1 MRWLREE
8 SSRGWGWMMG
18 IFLSLS
24 VLAAE
29 GPDQVAFN
37 AALRSFSIG
46 AYARAAEE
54 FTAFSSQFPD
64 SALRPEALSRAL
76 YAQGE
81 AEAGRGDHAAAQK
94 TFGLYLARFSGS
106 ELALHAAVRQAEAL
120 FRSAQP
126 QEAAALLDQPEGPFR
141 RAMSQGKPAD
151 LLWKGLMLAAE
162 AHLSAG
168 HWTRAREAVVAATPL
183 AQTPTT
189 QWDRLRLEIRIL
201 EAGRQV
207 EPAIAA
213 AEQLRRIAGAEGL
226 ATRRPE
232 SSALLGRLLL
242 AAGQGA
248 RAVVPLEENLAPA
261 VPAAFRSDALGNLS
275 DWWVSQGLLS
285 LARERLEAGIT
296 GLGDD
301 ASVAAL
307 RLRLGQIH
315 LREHLARRGADR
327 VGSATAESNVSLTR
341 AVAELERA
349 ASLNPPPEVRA
360 PLTLTLAWCRWEEAL
375 SGNSKAVMAQA
386 LSGFQAALSQLPAGS
401 PDRLVARF
409 KAADAAAWLGDAPL
423 ALTGYLEV
431 AAAVAERPVEREI
444 WMPAALEQAVIAA
457 IASTNAPAGESALRR
472 LLELP
477 QAAVR
482 AGQSVLWLGSSLA
495 RQGAGELGRGLLLDY
510 LRRFPESTVRPEV
523 ELELAMLGLHDE
535 RWADS
540 VAELRRWLV
549 AHPQHP
555 GAVRAGF
562 HLAYALSRSGDP
574 AAAMSQFSELAAKNP
589 ADPGT
594 LSAQLWLAGRFF
606 EQQDY
611 LQAGQASA
619 AILTN
624 ATVRAARGD
633 TWYRA
638 RLWAAEA
645 GRKLQNFES
654 SAEHFRELINDK
666 AAPTEIQSAAL
677 FHYGE
682 LLQAKPVD
690 PGSDPLSRYRLA
702 LEAFTRVLEFTNSPY
717 VAPALGMMGNCHF
730 QLSTLNPADY
740 TRAAELYLRAAKLPG
755 AGIETRCRAWLGYA
769 AVNRKVSEL
778 RSGTE
783 SGEFLERAIQAGLDV
798 ALGKVLLPGEKLSA
812 DILTEAARG
821 TGEILERLGRT
832 GEAAGLYEHVAR
844 ELPAVA
850 ATWGQ
855 RARRIRESQLEK
867 PL

>member
-1 MRWLREE
+1 MV
-8 SSRGWGWMMG
+8 GTV
-18 IFLSLS
+18 LSLS
-24 VLAAE
+24 VLAAD

-46 AYARAAEE
+46 AYPRAAEE

-64 SALRPEALSRAL
+64 SALRPEALRRAL

-106 ELALHAAVRQAEAL
+106 ELTLHAWVRRAEAL
-120 FRSAQP
+120 FRSSQP
-126 QEAAALLDQPEGPFR
+126 QEAAALLDQPDGPFR
-141 RAMSQGKPAD
+141 QALGQGKPAE
-151 LLWKGLMLAAE
+151 LLFTGLMLAAE

-168 HWTRAREAVVAATPL
+168 NWTRAREAVIAATPL
-183 AQTPTT
+183 AQKPEA
-189 QWDRLRLEIRIL
+189 QWDRLRLEVRIL

-213 AEQLRRIAGAEGL
+213 AEQLRRISGDEGL

-242 AAGQGA
+242 AAGQGV
-248 RAVVPLEENLAPA
+248 RAVAPLEENLAPA
-261 VPAAFRSDALGNLS
+261 VPAVFRSDAIRNLS
-275 DWWVSQGLLS
+275 DWWVSQGQLS
-285 LARERLEAGIT
+285 LARERLEGVIT
-296 GLGDD
+296 GLADD

-341 AVAELERA
+341 AVTELERA
-349 ASLNPPPEVRA
+349 ALLNPPPEVRG

-375 SGNSKAVMAQA
+375 AGNSKAAMAQA
-386 LSGFQAALSQLPAGS
+386 LIGFQTALSLLPDGS

-409 KAADAAAWLGDAPL
+409 KAADAAAWLGDAPS

-431 AAAVAERPVEREI
+431 AEAVAQRPVEREA
-444 WMPAALEQAVIAA
+444 WMPAALEQAVISA

-495 RQGAGELGRGLLLDY
+495 RQGAGELGRGLLQDY
-510 LRRFPESTVRPEV
+510 LLRFPESAVRPEV

-540 VAELRRWLV
+540 VAELRRWLM

-645 GRKLQNFES
+645 GRKLQNFDS

-666 AAPTEIQSAAL
+666 AAPPEIQSAAL

-682 LLQAKPVD
+682 LLQSKPVE
-690 PGSDPLSRYRLA
+690 PGGDPLSRYRLA

-717 VAPALGMMGNCHF
+717 LAPALGMMGNCHF

-740 TRAAELYLRAAKLPG
+740 TRAADLYLRAAKLPG

-769 AVNRKVSEL
+769 AVNRKMSEL
-778 RSGTE
+778 RSGAE
-783 SGEFLERAIQAGLDV
+783 SAAFLERAIQAGLDV

-812 DILTEAARG
+812 DILTEAARA

-844 ELPAVA
+844 ELPTVAV
-850 ATWGQ
+850 TWGQ

-867 PL
+867 PR

>member
-8 SSRGWGWMMG
+8 SSRGWGWMVG
-18 IFLSLS
+18 TVLSLS
-24 VLAAE
+24 VLAAD

-46 AYARAAEE
+46 AYPRAAEE

-64 SALRPEALSRAL
+64 SALRPEALRRAL

-106 ELALHAAVRQAEAL
+106 ELTLHAWVRRAEAL
-120 FRSAQP
+120 FRSSQP

-141 RAMSQGKPAD
+141 QALGQGKPAE
-151 LLWKGLMLAAE
+151 LLFTGLMLAAE
-162 AHLSAG
+162 AHLGAG
-168 HWTRAREAVVAATPL
+168 NWTRAREAVIAATPL
-183 AQTPTT
+183 AQKPEA
-189 QWDRLRLEIRIL
+189 QWDRLRLEVRIL

-213 AEQLRRIAGAEGL
+213 AEQLRRISGDEGL

-242 AAGQGA
+242 AAGQGV
-248 RAVVPLEENLAPA
+248 RAVAPLEENLAPA
-261 VPAAFRSDALGNLS
+261 VPAVFRSDAIRNLS
-275 DWWVSQGLLS
+275 DWWVSQGQLS
-285 LARERLEAGIT
+285 LARERLEGVIT
-296 GLGDD
+296 GLADD

-349 ASLNPPPEVRA
+349 ALLNPPPEVRG

-375 SGNSKAVMAQA
+375 AGNSKAAMAQA
-386 LSGFQAALSQLPAGS
+386 LSGFQTALSLLPDGS

-409 KAADAAAWLGDAPL
+409 KAADAAAWLGDAAS

-431 AAAVAERPVEREI
+431 ADAVAQRPVEREA
-444 WMPAALEQAVIAA
+444 WMPAALEQAVISA

-495 RQGAGELGRGLLLDY
+495 RQGAGELGRGLLQDY
-510 LRRFPESTVRPEV
+510 LLRFPESAVRPEV

-540 VAELRRWLV
+540 VAELRRWLM

-645 GRKLQNFES
+645 GRKLQNFDS

-666 AAPTEIQSAAL
+666 AAPPEIQSAAL

-682 LLQAKPVD
+682 LLQSKPVE
-690 PGSDPLSRYRLA
+690 PGGDPLSRYRLA

-717 VAPALGMMGNCHF
+717 LAPALGMMGNCHF

-740 TRAAELYLRAAKLPG
+740 TRAADLYLRAAKLPG

-769 AVNRKVSEL
+769 AVNRKMSEL
-778 RSGTE
+778 RSGAE
-783 SGEFLERAIQAGLDV
+783 SAAFLERAIQAGLDV

-812 DILTEAARG
+812 DILTEAARA

-844 ELPAVA
+844 ELPTVAV
-850 ATWGQ
+850 TWGQ

-867 PL
+867 PR

>member
-1 MRWLREE
+1 MT
-8 SSRGWGWMMG
+8 G
-18 IFLSLS
+18 IVLSLS
-24 VLAAE
+24 VLAAD

-46 AYARAAEE
+46 AYARAADE

-106 ELALHAAVRQAEAL
+106 ELALPASVRQAEAL

-168 HWTRAREAVVAATPL
+168 NWTRAREAVVAATPL
-183 AQTPTT
+183 ALTPAT
-189 QWDRLRLEIRIL
+189 QWDRLRLEVRIL
-201 EAGRQV
+201 EAGRQA
-207 EPAIAA
+207 EQAIAA
-213 AEQLRRIAGAEGL
+213 AEQLRRIADADGL
-226 ATRRPE
+226 VARRPE

-248 RAVVPLEENLAPA
+248 RAVAPLEENLGPA
-261 VPAAFRSDALGNLS
+261 VPAAFRSDAIGNLS
-275 DWWVSQGLLS
+275 DWWVSQGQLS
-285 LARERLEAGIT
+285 MARERLEAGIT

-315 LREHLARRGADR
+315 LREHLTRRGADR
-327 VGSATAESNVSLTR
+327 VGSATAESHVSLTR

-349 ASLNPPPEVRA
+349 ASLNPPPEVRG

-401 PDRLVARF
+401 PDRQVARF

-431 AAAVAERPVEREI
+431 ADAVVERPAEREI

-477 QAAVR
+477 QAVVR

-495 RQGAGELGRGLLLDY
+495 RQGAGELGRGLLQDY
-510 LRRFPESTVRPEV
+510 LLRFPDSTVRPEV

-540 VAELRRWLV
+540 VAELRRWLM

-574 AAAMSQFSELAAKNP
+574 AAAMSQFSQLAAKNP

-611 LQAGQASA
+611 LQAG
-619 AILTN
+619 
-624 ATVRAARGD
+624 
-633 TWYRA
+633 
-638 RLWAAEA
+638 
-645 GRKLQNFES
+645 
-654 SAEHFRELINDK
+654 
-666 AAPTEIQSAAL
+666 
-677 FHYGE
+677 
-682 LLQAKPVD
+682 
-690 PGSDPLSRYRLA
+690 
-702 LEAFTRVLEFTNSPY
+702 
-717 VAPALGMMGNCHF
+717 
-730 QLSTLNPADY
+730 
-740 TRAAELYLRAAKLPG
+740 
-755 AGIETRCRAWLGYA
+755 
-769 AVNRKVSEL
+769 
-778 RSGTE
+778 
-783 SGEFLERAIQAGLDV
+783 
-798 ALGKVLLPGEKLSA
+798 
-812 DILTEAARG
+812 
-821 TGEILERLGRT
+821 
-832 GEAAGLYEHVAR
+832 
-844 ELPAVA
+844 
-850 ATWGQ
+850 
-855 RARRIRESQLEK
+855 
-867 PL
+867 

>member
-1 MRWLREE
+1 MV
-8 SSRGWGWMMG
+8 GTV
-18 IFLSLS
+18 LSLS
-24 VLAAE
+24 VLAAD

-46 AYARAAEE
+46 AYPRAAEE

-64 SALRPEALSRAL
+64 SALRPEALRRAL

-106 ELALHAAVRQAEAL
+106 ELTLHAWVRRAEAL
-120 FRSAQP
+120 FRSSQP
-126 QEAAALLDQPEGPFR
+126 QEAAALLDQPDGPFR
-141 RAMSQGKPAD
+141 QALGQGKPAE
-151 LLWKGLMLAAE
+151 LLFTGLMLAAE

-168 HWTRAREAVVAATPL
+168 NWTRAREAVIAATPL
-183 AQTPTT
+183 AQKPEA
-189 QWDRLRLEIRIL
+189 QWDRLRLEVRIL

-213 AEQLRRIAGAEGL
+213 AEQLRRISGDEGL

-242 AAGQGA
+242 AAGQGV
-248 RAVVPLEENLAPA
+248 RAVAPLEENLAPA
-261 VPAAFRSDALGNLS
+261 VPAVFRSDAIRNLS
-275 DWWVSQGLLS
+275 DWWVSQGQLS
-285 LARERLEAGIT
+285 LARERLEGVIT
-296 GLGDD
+296 GLADD

-341 AVAELERA
+341 AVTELERA
-349 ASLNPPPEVRA
+349 ALLNPPPEVRG

-375 SGNSKAVMAQA
+375 AGNSKAAMAQA
-386 LSGFQAALSQLPAGS
+386 LIGFQTALSLLPDGS

-409 KAADAAAWLGDAPL
+409 KAADAAAWLGDAAS

-431 AAAVAERPVEREI
+431 ADAVAQRPVEREA
-444 WMPAALEQAVIAA
+444 WMPAALEQAVISA

-495 RQGAGELGRGLLLDY
+495 RQGAGELGRGLLQDY
-510 LRRFPESTVRPEV
+510 LLRFPESAVRPEV

-540 VAELRRWLV
+540 VAELRRWLM

-645 GRKLQNFES
+645 GRKLQNFDS

-666 AAPTEIQSAAL
+666 AAPPEIQSAAL

-682 LLQAKPVD
+682 LLQSKPVE
-690 PGSDPLSRYRLA
+690 PGGDPLSRYRLA

-717 VAPALGMMGNCHF
+717 LAPALGMMGNCHF

-740 TRAAELYLRAAKLPG
+740 TRAADLYLRAAKLPG

-769 AVNRKVSEL
+769 AVNRKMSEL
-778 RSGTE
+778 RSGAE
-783 SGEFLERAIQAGLDV
+783 SAAFLERAIQAGLDV

-812 DILTEAARG
+812 DILTEAARA

-844 ELPAVA
+844 ELPTVAV
-850 ATWGQ
+850 TWGQ

-867 PL
+867 PR

>member
-54 FTAFSSQFPD
+54 FTTFSSQFPD

-168 HWTRAREAVVAATPL
+168 QWTRAREAVVAATPL

-248 RAVVPLEENLAPA
+248 RAVAPLEENLAPA
-261 VPAAFRSDALGNLS
+261 VPAAFRSDALVNLS

-285 LARERLEAGIT
+285 VARERLEAGIT

-315 LREHLARRGADR
+315 LREHLTRRGADR
-327 VGSATAESNVSLTR
+327 VGSGTAESNVSLTR

-349 ASLNPPPEVRA
+349 ASLNPPPEIRG

-431 AAAVAERPVEREI
+431 AAAVGERPVEREAL
-444 WMPAALEQAVIAA
+444 MPAALEQAVIAA

-495 RQGAGELGRGLLLDY
+495 RQGAGELGRGLLQDY

-589 ADPGT
+589 TDPGT

-666 AAPTEIQSAAL
+666 AAPAEIQSAAL

-778 RSGTE
+778 RSGNE

>member
-8 SSRGWGWMMG
+8 SSRGWGWMVG
-18 IFLSLS
+18 TVLSLS
-24 VLAAE
+24 VLAAD

-46 AYARAAEE
+46 AYPRAAEE

-64 SALRPEALSRAL
+64 SALRPEALRRAL

-106 ELALHAAVRQAEAL
+106 ELTLHAWVRRAEAL
-120 FRSAQP
+120 FRSSQP
-126 QEAAALLDQPEGPFR
+126 QEAAALLDQPDGPFR
-141 RAMSQGKPAD
+141 QALGQGKPAE
-151 LLWKGLMLAAE
+151 LLFTGLMLAAE
-162 AHLSAG
+162 AHLGAG
-168 HWTRAREAVVAATPL
+168 NWTRAREAVIAATPL
-183 AQTPTT
+183 AQKPEA
-189 QWDRLRLEIRIL
+189 QWDRLRLEVRIL

-213 AEQLRRIAGAEGL
+213 AEQLRRIADADGL
-226 ATRRPE
+226 VARRPE

-242 AAGQGA
+242 AAGQGV
-248 RAVVPLEENLAPA
+248 RAVAPLEENLAPA
-261 VPAAFRSDALGNLS
+261 VPAVFRSDAIRNLS
-275 DWWVSQGLLS
+275 DWWVSQGQLS
-285 LARERLEAGIT
+285 LARERLEGVIT
-296 GLGDD
+296 GLADD

-341 AVAELERA
+341 AVTELERA
-349 ASLNPPPEVRA
+349 ALLNPPPEVRG

-375 SGNSKAVMAQA
+375 AGNSKAAMAQA
-386 LSGFQAALSQLPAGS
+386 LSGFQTALSLLPDGS

-409 KAADAAAWLGDAPL
+409 KAADAAAWLGDAAS

-431 AAAVAERPVEREI
+431 ADAVAQRPVEREA
-444 WMPAALEQAVIAA
+444 WMPAALEQAVISA

-495 RQGAGELGRGLLLDY
+495 RQGAGELGRGLLQDY
-510 LRRFPESTVRPEV
+510 LLRFPESAVRPEV

-645 GRKLQNFES
+645 GRKLQNFDS

-666 AAPTEIQSAAL
+666 AAPPEIQSAAL

-682 LLQAKPVD
+682 LLQSKPVE
-690 PGSDPLSRYRLA
+690 PGGDPLSRYRLA

-717 VAPALGMMGNCHF
+717 LAPALGMMGNCHF

-740 TRAAELYLRAAKLPG
+740 TRAADLYLRAAKLSG

-769 AVNRKVSEL
+769 AVNRKMSEL
-778 RSGTE
+778 RSGAE
-783 SGEFLERAIQAGLDV
+783 SAAFLERAIQAGLDV

-812 DILTEAARG
+812 DILTEAARA

-844 ELPAVA
+844 ELPTVAV
-850 ATWGQ
+850 TWGQ

-867 PL
+867 PR

>member
-1 MRWLREE
+1 
-8 SSRGWGWMMG
+8 
-18 IFLSLS
+18 
-24 VLAAE
+24 
-29 GPDQVAFN
+29 
-37 AALRSFSIG
+37 
-46 AYARAAEE
+46 
-54 FTAFSSQFPD
+54 
-64 SALRPEALSRAL
+64 
-76 YAQGE
+76 
-81 AEAGRGDHAAAQK
+81 
-94 TFGLYLARFSGS
+94 
-106 ELALHAAVRQAEAL
+106 
-120 FRSAQP
+120 
-126 QEAAALLDQPEGPFR
+126 
-141 RAMSQGKPAD
+141 
-151 LLWKGLMLAAE
+151 
-162 AHLSAG
+162 
-168 HWTRAREAVVAATPL
+168 
-183 AQTPTT
+183 
-189 QWDRLRLEIRIL
+189 
-201 EAGRQV
+201 
-207 EPAIAA
+207 
-213 AEQLRRIAGAEGL
+213 
-226 ATRRPE
+226 
-232 SSALLGRLLL
+232 
-242 AAGQGA
+242 
-248 RAVVPLEENLAPA
+248 
-261 VPAAFRSDALGNLS
+261 
-275 DWWVSQGLLS
+275 
-285 LARERLEAGIT
+285 
-296 GLGDD
+296 
-301 ASVAAL
+301 
-307 RLRLGQIH
+307 
-315 LREHLARRGADR
+315 
-327 VGSATAESNVSLTR
+327 
-341 AVAELERA
+341 
-349 ASLNPPPEVRA
+349 
-360 PLTLTLAWCRWEEAL
+360 
-375 SGNSKAVMAQA
+375 
-386 LSGFQAALSQLPAGS
+386 
-401 PDRLVARF
+401 
-409 KAADAAAWLGDAPL
+409 
-423 ALTGYLEV
+423 
-431 AAAVAERPVEREI
+431 
-444 WMPAALEQAVIAA
+444 MPAALEQAVIAA

-495 RQGAGELGRGLLLDY
+495 RQGAGELGRGLLQDY
-510 LRRFPESTVRPEV
+510 LLRFPDSTVRPEV

-540 VAELRRWLV
+540 VAELRRWLM

-574 AAAMSQFSELAAKNP
+574 AAAMSQFSQLAAKNP

-666 AAPTEIQSAAL
+666 AAPAEIQSAAL

-798 ALGKVLLPGEKLSA
+798 ALGKILSPGEKLSA

-855 RARRIRESQLEK
+855 RARRIREAQLEK

>member
-1 MRWLREE
+1 
-8 SSRGWGWMMG
+8 
-18 IFLSLS
+18 
-24 VLAAE
+24 
-29 GPDQVAFN
+29 
-37 AALRSFSIG
+37 
-46 AYARAAEE
+46 
-54 FTAFSSQFPD
+54 
-64 SALRPEALSRAL
+64 
-76 YAQGE
+76 
-81 AEAGRGDHAAAQK
+81 
-94 TFGLYLARFSGS
+94 
-106 ELALHAAVRQAEAL
+106 
-120 FRSAQP
+120 
-126 QEAAALLDQPEGPFR
+126 
-141 RAMSQGKPAD
+141 
-151 LLWKGLMLAAE
+151 
-162 AHLSAG
+162 
-168 HWTRAREAVVAATPL
+168 
-183 AQTPTT
+183 
-189 QWDRLRLEIRIL
+189 
-201 EAGRQV
+201 
-207 EPAIAA
+207 
-213 AEQLRRIAGAEGL
+213 
-226 ATRRPE
+226 
-232 SSALLGRLLL
+232 
-242 AAGQGA
+242 
-248 RAVVPLEENLAPA
+248 
-261 VPAAFRSDALGNLS
+261 
-275 DWWVSQGLLS
+275 
-285 LARERLEAGIT
+285 
-296 GLGDD
+296 
-301 ASVAAL
+301 
-307 RLRLGQIH
+307 
-315 LREHLARRGADR
+315 
-327 VGSATAESNVSLTR
+327 
-341 AVAELERA
+341 
-349 ASLNPPPEVRA
+349 
-360 PLTLTLAWCRWEEAL
+360 
-375 SGNSKAVMAQA
+375 
-386 LSGFQAALSQLPAGS
+386 
-401 PDRLVARF
+401 VARF

-431 AAAVAERPVEREI
+431 ADAVVERPAEREI

-477 QAAVR
+477 QAVVR

-495 RQGAGELGRGLLLDY
+495 RQGAGELGRGLLQDY
-510 LRRFPESTVRPEV
+510 LLRFPDSTVRPEV

-540 VAELRRWLV
+540 VAELRRWLM

-574 AAAMSQFSELAAKNP
+574 AAAMSQFSQLAAKNP

-666 AAPTEIQSAAL
+666 AAPAEIQSAAL

-798 ALGKVLLPGEKLSA
+798 ALGKILSPGEKLSA

-855 RARRIRESQLEK
+855 RARRIREAQLEK

>member
-1 MRWLREE
+1 MV
-8 SSRGWGWMMG
+8 GTV
-18 IFLSLS
+18 LSLS
-24 VLAAE
+24 VLAAD

-46 AYARAAEE
+46 AYPRAAEE

-64 SALRPEALSRAL
+64 SALRPEALRRAL

-106 ELALHAAVRQAEAL
+106 ELTLHAWVRRAEAL
-120 FRSAQP
+120 FRSSQP
-126 QEAAALLDQPEGPFR
+126 QEAAALLDQPDGPFR
-141 RAMSQGKPAD
+141 QALGQGKPAE
-151 LLWKGLMLAAE
+151 LLFTGLMLAAE
-162 AHLSAG
+162 AHLGAG
-168 HWTRAREAVVAATPL
+168 NWTRAREAVIAATPL
-183 AQTPTT
+183 AQKPEA
-189 QWDRLRLEIRIL
+189 QWDRLRLEVRIL

-213 AEQLRRIAGAEGL
+213 AEQLRRISGDEGL

-248 RAVVPLEENLAPA
+248 RAVAPLEENLAPA
-261 VPAAFRSDALGNLS
+261 VPAVFRSDAIRNLS
-275 DWWVSQGLLS
+275 DWWVSQGQLS
-285 LARERLEAGIT
+285 LARERLEGVIT
-296 GLGDD
+296 GLADD

-341 AVAELERA
+341 AVTELERA
-349 ASLNPPPEVRA
+349 ALLNPPPEVRG

-375 SGNSKAVMAQA
+375 AGNSKAAMAQA
-386 LSGFQAALSQLPAGS
+386 LIGFQTALSLLPDGS

-409 KAADAAAWLGDAPL
+409 KAADAAAWLGDAAS

-431 AAAVAERPVEREI
+431 AEAVAQRPVEREA
-444 WMPAALEQAVIAA
+444 WMPAALEQAVISA

-495 RQGAGELGRGLLLDY
+495 RQGAGELGRGLLQDY
-510 LRRFPESTVRPEV
+510 LLRFPESAVRPEV

-540 VAELRRWLV
+540 VAELRRWLM

-645 GRKLQNFES
+645 GRKLQNFDS

-666 AAPTEIQSAAL
+666 AAPPEIQSAAL

-682 LLQAKPVD
+682 LLQSKPVE
-690 PGSDPLSRYRLA
+690 PGGDPLSRYRLA

-717 VAPALGMMGNCHF
+717 LAPALGMMGNCHF

-740 TRAAELYLRAAKLPG
+740 TRAADLYLRAAKLPG

-769 AVNRKVSEL
+769 AVNRKMSEL
-778 RSGTE
+778 RSGAE
-783 SGEFLERAIQAGLDV
+783 SAAFLERAIQAGLDV

-812 DILTEAARG
+812 DILTEAARA

-844 ELPAVA
+844 ELPTVAV
-850 ATWGQ
+850 TWGQ

-867 PL
+867 PR

>member
-248 RAVVPLEENLAPA
+248 RAVAPLEENLAPA

-589 ADPGT
+589 MDPGT

-666 AAPTEIQSAAL
+666 AAPAEIQSAAL

>member
-1 MRWLREE
+1 
-8 SSRGWGWMMG
+8 
-18 IFLSLS
+18 
-24 VLAAE
+24 
-29 GPDQVAFN
+29 
-37 AALRSFSIG
+37 
-46 AYARAAEE
+46 
-54 FTAFSSQFPD
+54 
-64 SALRPEALSRAL
+64 
-76 YAQGE
+76 
-81 AEAGRGDHAAAQK
+81 
-94 TFGLYLARFSGS
+94 
-106 ELALHAAVRQAEAL
+106 
-120 FRSAQP
+120 
-126 QEAAALLDQPEGPFR
+126 
-141 RAMSQGKPAD
+141 
-151 LLWKGLMLAAE
+151 
-162 AHLSAG
+162 
-168 HWTRAREAVVAATPL
+168 
-183 AQTPTT
+183 
-189 QWDRLRLEIRIL
+189 
-201 EAGRQV
+201 
-207 EPAIAA
+207 
-213 AEQLRRIAGAEGL
+213 
-226 ATRRPE
+226 
-232 SSALLGRLLL
+232 
-242 AAGQGA
+242 
-248 RAVVPLEENLAPA
+248 
-261 VPAAFRSDALGNLS
+261 
-275 DWWVSQGLLS
+275 
-285 LARERLEAGIT
+285 
-296 GLGDD
+296 
-301 ASVAAL
+301 
-307 RLRLGQIH
+307 
-315 LREHLARRGADR
+315 

-341 AVAELERA
+341 AVTELERA
-349 ASLNPPPEVRA
+349 ALLNPPPEVRG

-375 SGNSKAVMAQA
+375 AGNSKAAMAQA
-386 LSGFQAALSQLPAGS
+386 LSGFQTALSLLPDGS

-409 KAADAAAWLGDAPL
+409 KAADAAAWLGDAAS

-431 AAAVAERPVEREI
+431 ADAVAQRPVEREA
-444 WMPAALEQAVIAA
+444 WMPAALEQAVISA

-495 RQGAGELGRGLLLDY
+495 RQGAGELGRGLLQDY
-510 LRRFPESTVRPEV
+510 LLRFPESAVRPEV

-540 VAELRRWLV
+540 VAELRRWLM

-645 GRKLQNFES
+645 GRKLQNFDS

-666 AAPTEIQSAAL
+666 AAPPEIQSAAL

-682 LLQAKPVD
+682 LLQSKPVE
-690 PGSDPLSRYRLA
+690 PGGDPLSRYRLA

-717 VAPALGMMGNCHF
+717 LAPALGMMGNCHF

-740 TRAAELYLRAAKLPG
+740 TRAADLYLRAAKLPG

-769 AVNRKVSEL
+769 AVNRKMSEL
-778 RSGTE
+778 RSGAE
-783 SGEFLERAIQAGLDV
+783 SAAFLERAIQAGLDV

-812 DILTEAARG
+812 DILTEAARA

-844 ELPAVA
+844 ELPTVAV
-850 ATWGQ
+850 TWGQ

-867 PL
+867 PR

>member
-8 SSRGWGWMMG
+8 SSRGWGWMVG
-18 IFLSLS
+18 TVLSLS
-24 VLAAE
+24 VLAAD

-46 AYARAAEE
+46 AYPRAAEE

-64 SALRPEALSRAL
+64 SALRPEALRRAL

-106 ELALHAAVRQAEAL
+106 ELTLHAWVRRAEAL
-120 FRSAQP
+120 FRSSQP
-126 QEAAALLDQPEGPFR
+126 QEAAALLDQPDGPFR
-141 RAMSQGKPAD
+141 QALGQGKPAE
-151 LLWKGLMLAAE
+151 LLFTGLMLAAE

-168 HWTRAREAVVAATPL
+168 NWTRAREAVIAATPL
-183 AQTPTT
+183 AQKPEA
-189 QWDRLRLEIRIL
+189 QWDRLRLEVRIL

-213 AEQLRRIAGAEGL
+213 AEQLRRISGDDGL

-242 AAGQGA
+242 AAGQGV
-248 RAVVPLEENLAPA
+248 RAVAPLEENLAPA
-261 VPAAFRSDALGNLS
+261 VPAVFRSDAIRNLS
-275 DWWVSQGLLS
+275 DWWVSQGQLS
-285 LARERLEAGIT
+285 LARERLEGVIT
-296 GLGDD
+296 GLADD

-341 AVAELERA
+341 AVTELERA
-349 ASLNPPPEVRA
+349 ALLNPPPEVRG

-375 SGNSKAVMAQA
+375 AGNSKAAMAQA
-386 LSGFQAALSQLPAGS
+386 LSGFQTALSLLPDGS

-409 KAADAAAWLGDAPL
+409 KAADAAAWLGDAAS

-431 AAAVAERPVEREI
+431 ADAVAQRPVEREA
-444 WMPAALEQAVIAA
+444 WMPAALEQAVISA

-495 RQGAGELGRGLLLDY
+495 RQGAGELGRGLLQDY
-510 LRRFPESTVRPEV
+510 LLRFPESAVRPEV

-540 VAELRRWLV
+540 VAELRRWLM

-645 GRKLQNFES
+645 GRKLQNFDS

-666 AAPTEIQSAAL
+666 AAPPEIQSAAL

-682 LLQAKPVD
+682 LLQSKPVET
-690 PGSDPLSRYRLA
+690 GGDPLSRYRLA

-717 VAPALGMMGNCHF
+717 LAPALGMMGNCHF

-740 TRAAELYLRAAKLPG
+740 TRAADLYLRAAKLPG

-769 AVNRKVSEL
+769 AVNRKMSEL
-778 RSGTE
+778 RSGAE
-783 SGEFLERAIQAGLDV
+783 SAAFLERTIQAGLDV

-812 DILTEAARG
+812 DILTEAARA

-844 ELPAVA
+844 ELPTVAV
-850 ATWGQ
+850 TWGQ

-867 PL
+867 PR

>member
-1 MRWLREE
+1 
-8 SSRGWGWMMG
+8 
-18 IFLSLS
+18 
-24 VLAAE
+24 
-29 GPDQVAFN
+29 
-37 AALRSFSIG
+37 
-46 AYARAAEE
+46 
-54 FTAFSSQFPD
+54 
-64 SALRPEALSRAL
+64 
-76 YAQGE
+76 
-81 AEAGRGDHAAAQK
+81 
-94 TFGLYLARFSGS
+94 
-106 ELALHAAVRQAEAL
+106 
-120 FRSAQP
+120 
-126 QEAAALLDQPEGPFR
+126 
-141 RAMSQGKPAD
+141 
-151 LLWKGLMLAAE
+151 
-162 AHLSAG
+162 
-168 HWTRAREAVVAATPL
+168 
-183 AQTPTT
+183 
-189 QWDRLRLEIRIL
+189 
-201 EAGRQV
+201 
-207 EPAIAA
+207 
-213 AEQLRRIAGAEGL
+213 
-226 ATRRPE
+226 
-232 SSALLGRLLL
+232 
-242 AAGQGA
+242 
-248 RAVVPLEENLAPA
+248 
-261 VPAAFRSDALGNLS
+261 
-275 DWWVSQGLLS
+275 
-285 LARERLEAGIT
+285 
-296 GLGDD
+296 
-301 ASVAAL
+301 
-307 RLRLGQIH
+307 
-315 LREHLARRGADR
+315 
-327 VGSATAESNVSLTR
+327 
-341 AVAELERA
+341 
-349 ASLNPPPEVRA
+349 
-360 PLTLTLAWCRWEEAL
+360 
-375 SGNSKAVMAQA
+375 MAQA

-431 AAAVAERPVEREI
+431 ADAVVERPAEREI

-477 QAAVR
+477 QAVVR

-495 RQGAGELGRGLLLDY
+495 RQGAGELGRGLLQDY
-510 LRRFPESTVRPEV
+510 LLRFPDSTVRPEV

-540 VAELRRWLV
+540 VAELRRWLM

-574 AAAMSQFSELAAKNP
+574 AAAMSQFSQLAAKNP

-666 AAPTEIQSAAL
+666 AAPAEIQSAAL

-798 ALGKVLLPGEKLSA
+798 ALGKILSPGEKLSA

-855 RARRIRESQLEK
+855 RARRIREAQLEK

>member
-8 SSRGWGWMMG
+8 SSRRWGWMVG
-18 IFLSLS
+18 TVLGLS
-24 VLAAE
+24 VLAAD

-54 FTAFSSQFPD
+54 FTAFSGEFPD
-64 SALRPEALSRAL
+64 SALKPEALRRAL

-81 AEAGRGDHAAAQK
+81 AEAGRGDYAAAQK
-94 TFGLYLARFSGS
+94 TFGLYLAQFSGS
-106 ELALHAAVRQAEAL
+106 ELALHASVRQAEAL
-120 FRSAQP
+120 FRSAHP

-141 RAMSQGKPAD
+141 RAFVQGKSVD
-151 LLWKGLMLAAE
+151 LLWTGSMLAAE
-162 AHLSAG
+162 AHLGAG
-168 HWTRAREAVVAATPL
+168 NWTRAREVVVAATPF
-183 AQTPTT
+183 AQTPEA
-189 QWDRLRLEIRIL
+189 QWDRLRLEVRIL
-201 EAGRQV
+201 EAGRQT
-207 EPAIAA
+207 EQAIAA
-213 AEQLRRIAGAEGL
+213 AEQLRRIADADGL
-226 ATRRPE
+226 VARRPE

-248 RAVVPLEENLAPA
+248 RAVARLEENLAPT
-261 VPAAFRSDALGNLS
+261 VPAAFRSDAIRNLS
-275 DWWVSQGLLS
+275 DWWVSQGQLA
-285 LARERLEAGIT
+285 LARERLEGVVT
-296 GLGDD
+296 GLADD

-327 VGSATAESNVSLTR
+327 VGSAIAESHVSLTR

-349 ASLNPPPEVRA
+349 ATLNPSPEVRG

-386 LSGFQAALSQLPAGS
+386 LSGFQTALSQLPAGS
-401 PDRLVARF
+401 LDYLVARF
-409 KAADAAAWLGDAPL
+409 KVADAAAWLGDAPS
-423 ALTGYLEV
+423 ALKGYLEV
-431 AAAVAERPVEREI
+431 ADAVAKRPIERET

-477 QAAVR
+477 HAAAR

-495 RQGAGELGRGLLLDY
+495 RQGAGELGRSLLQDY
-510 LRRFPESTVRPEV
+510 LLRFPESAVRPEV
-523 ELELAMLGLHDE
+523 QLELAMLGLHDE

-540 VAELRRWLV
+540 VAELRRWLA

-574 AAAMSQFSELAAKNP
+574 AAAMGQFSELAAKNP
-589 ADPGT
+589 TDPGT

-624 ATVRAARGD
+624 ATVRAVRGD

-638 RLWAAEA
+638 KLWAAEA
-645 GRKLQNFES
+645 GRKLQNFDS
-654 SAEHFRELINDK
+654 SAEHYRELINDK
-666 AAPTEIQSAAL
+666 AAPPEIQSAAL

-682 LLQAKPVD
+682 LLQAKPVE
-690 PGSDPLSRYRLA
+690 PGSEPLSRYRLA

-717 VAPALGMMGNCHF
+717 IAPALGMMGNCHF

-740 TRAAELYLRAAKLPG
+740 TRAAELYLRTAKLPE

-769 AVNRKVSEL
+769 AVNRKMSEL

-783 SGEFLERAIQAGLDV
+783 SGEFLERAIRAGLDV

-812 DILTEAARG
+812 DLLTEAARA

-832 GEAAGLYEHVAR
+832 GEAAGLYEHVAH
-844 ELPAVA
+844 ELPAAA

-855 RARRIRESQLEK
+855 RAQRIRQSQLEK
-867 PL
+867 PR

>member
-1 MRWLREE
+1 MV
-8 SSRGWGWMMG
+8 GTV
-18 IFLSLS
+18 LSLS
-24 VLAAE
+24 VLAAD

-46 AYARAAEE
+46 AYPRAAEE

-64 SALRPEALSRAL
+64 SALRPEALRRAL

-106 ELALHAAVRQAEAL
+106 ELTLHAWVRRAEAL
-120 FRSAQP
+120 FRSSQP
-126 QEAAALLDQPEGPFR
+126 QEAAALLDQPDGPFR
-141 RAMSQGKPAD
+141 QALGQGKPAE
-151 LLWKGLMLAAE
+151 LLFTGLMLAAE

-168 HWTRAREAVVAATPL
+168 NWTRAREAVIAATPL
-183 AQTPTT
+183 AQKPEA
-189 QWDRLRLEIRIL
+189 QWDRLRLEVRIL

-213 AEQLRRIAGAEGL
+213 AEQLRRISGDEGL

-242 AAGQGA
+242 AAGQGV
-248 RAVVPLEENLAPA
+248 RAVAPLEENLAPA
-261 VPAAFRSDALGNLS
+261 VPAVFRSDAIRNLS
-275 DWWVSQGLLS
+275 DWWVSQGQLS
-285 LARERLEAGIT
+285 LARERLEGVIT
-296 GLGDD
+296 GLADD

-349 ASLNPPPEVRA
+349 ALLNPPPEVRG

-375 SGNSKAVMAQA
+375 AGNSKAAMAQA
-386 LSGFQAALSQLPAGS
+386 LIGFQTALSLLPDGS

-409 KAADAAAWLGDAPL
+409 KAADAAAWLGDAPS

-431 AAAVAERPVEREI
+431 AEAVAQRPVEREA
-444 WMPAALEQAVIAA
+444 WMPAALEQAVISA

-495 RQGAGELGRGLLLDY
+495 RQGAGELGRGLLQDY
-510 LRRFPESTVRPEV
+510 LLRFPESAVRPEV

-540 VAELRRWLV
+540 VAELRRWLM

-645 GRKLQNFES
+645 GRKLQNFDS

-666 AAPTEIQSAAL
+666 AAPPEIQSAAL

-682 LLQAKPVD
+682 LLQSKPVE
-690 PGSDPLSRYRLA
+690 PGGDPLSRYRLA

-717 VAPALGMMGNCHF
+717 LAPALGMMGNCHF

-740 TRAAELYLRAAKLPG
+740 TRAADLYLRAAKLPG

-769 AVNRKVSEL
+769 AVNRKMSEL
-778 RSGTE
+778 RSGAE
-783 SGEFLERAIQAGLDV
+783 SAAFLERAIQAGLDV

-812 DILTEAARG
+812 DILTEAARA

-844 ELPAVA
+844 ELPTVAV
-850 ATWGQ
+850 TWGQ

-867 PL
+867 PR

>member
-1 MRWLREE
+1 M
-8 SSRGWGWMMG
+8 
-18 IFLSLS
+18 
-24 VLAAE
+24 
-29 GPDQVAFN
+29 
-37 AALRSFSIG
+37 
-46 AYARAAEE
+46 
-54 FTAFSSQFPD
+54 
-64 SALRPEALSRAL
+64 
-76 YAQGE
+76 
-81 AEAGRGDHAAAQK
+81 
-94 TFGLYLARFSGS
+94 
-106 ELALHAAVRQAEAL
+106 
-120 FRSAQP
+120 
-126 QEAAALLDQPEGPFR
+126 
-141 RAMSQGKPAD
+141 
-151 LLWKGLMLAAE
+151 
-162 AHLSAG
+162 
-168 HWTRAREAVVAATPL
+168 
-183 AQTPTT
+183 
-189 QWDRLRLEIRIL
+189 
-201 EAGRQV
+201 
-207 EPAIAA
+207 
-213 AEQLRRIAGAEGL
+213 
-226 ATRRPE
+226 
-232 SSALLGRLLL
+232 
-242 AAGQGA
+242 
-248 RAVVPLEENLAPA
+248 
-261 VPAAFRSDALGNLS
+261 
-275 DWWVSQGLLS
+275 
-285 LARERLEAGIT
+285 
-296 GLGDD
+296 
-301 ASVAAL
+301 
-307 RLRLGQIH
+307 
-315 LREHLARRGADR
+315 
-327 VGSATAESNVSLTR
+327 GSATAESNVSLTR
-341 AVAELERA
+341 AVTELERA
-349 ASLNPPPEVRA
+349 ALLNPPPEVRG

-375 SGNSKAVMAQA
+375 AGNSKAAMAQA
-386 LSGFQAALSQLPAGS
+386 LSGFQTALSLLPDGS

-409 KAADAAAWLGDAPL
+409 KAADAAAWLGDAAS

-431 AAAVAERPVEREI
+431 ADAVAQRPVEREA
-444 WMPAALEQAVIAA
+444 WMPAALEQAVISA
-457 IASTNAPAGESALRR
+457 IASTNAPAGELALRR

-495 RQGAGELGRGLLLDY
+495 RQGAGELGRGLLQDY
-510 LRRFPESTVRPEV
+510 LLRFPESAVRPEV

-540 VAELRRWLV
+540 VAELRRWLM

-645 GRKLQNFES
+645 GRKLQNFDS

-666 AAPTEIQSAAL
+666 AAPPEIQSAAL

-682 LLQAKPVD
+682 LLQSKPVE
-690 PGSDPLSRYRLA
+690 PGGDPLSRYRLA

-717 VAPALGMMGNCHF
+717 LAPALGMMGNCHF

-740 TRAAELYLRAAKLPG
+740 TRAADLYLRAAKLPG

-769 AVNRKVSEL
+769 AVNRKMSEL
-778 RSGTE
+778 RSGAE
-783 SGEFLERAIQAGLDV
+783 SAAFLERAIQAGLDV

-812 DILTEAARG
+812 DILTEAARA

-844 ELPAVA
+844 ELPTVAV
-850 ATWGQ
+850 TWGQ

-867 PL
+867 PR

>member
-1 MRWLREE
+1 MRGLFEAWRQRL
-8 SSRGWGWMMG
+8 GWMVG
-18 IFLSLS
+18 IILGLS
-24 VLAAE
+24 VCAAD

-54 FTAFSSQFPD
+54 FAAFSNQFPD
-64 SALRPEALSRAL
+64 SALKAEALRRAL

-81 AEAGRGDHAAAQK
+81 SEAGRGDPAAAQK
-94 TFGLYLARFSGS
+94 TFALYLSRYPGS
-106 ELALHAAVRQAEAL
+106 ELALHASVRQAEVL
-120 FRSAQP
+120 LRSGQP
-126 QEAAALLDQPEGPFR
+126 KEAAALLDLPEGPFR
-141 RAMSQGKPAD
+141 KALGQGKPAD
-151 LLWKGLMLAAE
+151 LLWTGSMLVAE
-162 AHLSAG
+162 AHLATG
-168 HWTRAREAVVAATPL
+168 NWTLARDAVTAAKPVTLTPEA
-183 AQTPTT
+183 

-201 EAGRQV
+201 EAGRQMDQ
-207 EPAIAA
+207 AIAG
-213 AEQLRRIAGAEGL
+213 AEQLRRIADTEGL

-232 SSALLGRLLL
+232 SAALLGRLLL
-242 AAGQGA
+242 ASGQGA
-248 RAVVPLEENLAPA
+248 RAVSALEENLAA
-261 VPAAFRSDALGNLS
+261 GVPVAFRIDAVRNLS
-275 DWWVSQGLLS
+275 DWWVTQGQLS
-285 LARERLEAGIT
+285 LARERLEGIT
-296 GLGDD
+296 VGLGQDP
-301 ASVAAL
+301 SVGAL

-315 LREHLARRGADR
+315 LREYLARRGTNQA
-327 VGSATAESNVSLTR
+327 GPITAELTTLLAR
-341 AVAELERA
+341 AVAELDKA
-349 ASLNPPPEVRA
+349 ASVNPPSEVQGSLA
-360 PLTLTLAWCRWEEAL
+360 LTLAWCRWEEAL
-375 SGNSKAVMAQA
+375 ATNSKAIMAQA
-386 LSGFQAALSQLPAGS
+386 LKGFETAIALLPVGS
-401 PDRLVARF
+401 SDRLVARY
-409 KAADAAAWLGDAPL
+409 KASDAAAWLGDASV
-423 ALTGYLEV
+423 ALKGYLEV
-431 AAAVAERPVEREI
+431 AESVAEVPAERDA
-444 WMPAALEQAVIAA
+444 WMPTALEQAVVAA
-457 IASTNAPAGESALRR
+457 IASTNGPAGESALRR
-472 LLELP
+472 LLALP
-477 QAAVR
+477 QAATR

-495 RQGAGELGRGLLLDY
+495 RQGGGELGRVLFQDY
-510 LRRFPESTVRPEV
+510 LKRFPETSVRPEV

-535 RWADS
+535 QWSES
-540 VAELRRWLV
+540 VAELRRWLA

-574 AAAMSQFSELAAKNP
+574 AAAMAQFSALAAKNP
-589 ADPGT
+589 TDPGT

-638 RLWAAEA
+638 KLWAAEA
-645 GRKLQNFES
+645 GRKLQNFDS

-666 AAPTEIQSAAL
+666 VAPPEVQSAAL

-682 LLQAKPVD
+682 LLQSKPVES
-690 PGSDPLSRYRLA
+690 GGDPLSRYSLA

-717 VAPALGMMGNCHF
+717 IAPALGMMGNCHF
-730 QLSTLNPADY
+730 QLSSLNPADY
-740 TRAAELYLRAAKLPG
+740 TRAAELYLRATQWPG
-755 AGIETRCRAWLGYA
+755 AGVETRCRAWLGYA

-798 ALGKVLLPGEKLSA
+798 ALGKALLPGEKVSA
-812 DILTEAARG
+812 DLLVEAARA

-850 ATWGQ
+850 ASWSQ

-867 PL
+867 PQ

>member
-1 MRWLREE
+1 
-8 SSRGWGWMMG
+8 
-18 IFLSLS
+18 
-24 VLAAE
+24 
-29 GPDQVAFN
+29 
-37 AALRSFSIG
+37 
-46 AYARAAEE
+46 
-54 FTAFSSQFPD
+54 
-64 SALRPEALSRAL
+64 
-76 YAQGE
+76 
-81 AEAGRGDHAAAQK
+81 
-94 TFGLYLARFSGS
+94 
-106 ELALHAAVRQAEAL
+106 
-120 FRSAQP
+120 
-126 QEAAALLDQPEGPFR
+126 
-141 RAMSQGKPAD
+141 
-151 LLWKGLMLAAE
+151 
-162 AHLSAG
+162 
-168 HWTRAREAVVAATPL
+168 
-183 AQTPTT
+183 
-189 QWDRLRLEIRIL
+189 
-201 EAGRQV
+201 
-207 EPAIAA
+207 
-213 AEQLRRIAGAEGL
+213 
-226 ATRRPE
+226 
-232 SSALLGRLLL
+232 
-242 AAGQGA
+242 
-248 RAVVPLEENLAPA
+248 
-261 VPAAFRSDALGNLS
+261 
-275 DWWVSQGLLS
+275 
-285 LARERLEAGIT
+285 
-296 GLGDD
+296 
-301 ASVAAL
+301 
-307 RLRLGQIH
+307 
-315 LREHLARRGADR
+315 

-349 ASLNPPPEVRA
+349 ALLNPPPEVRG

-375 SGNSKAVMAQA
+375 AGNSKAAMAQA
-386 LSGFQAALSQLPAGS
+386 LIGFQTALSLLPDGS

-409 KAADAAAWLGDAPL
+409 KAADAAAWLGDAPS

-431 AAAVAERPVEREI
+431 AEAVAQRPVEREA
-444 WMPAALEQAVIAA
+444 WMPAALEQAVISA

-495 RQGAGELGRGLLLDY
+495 RQGAGELGRGLLQDY
-510 LRRFPESTVRPEV
+510 LLRFPESAVRPEV

-540 VAELRRWLV
+540 VAELRRWLM

-645 GRKLQNFES
+645 GRKLQNFDS

-666 AAPTEIQSAAL
+666 AAPPEIQSAAL

-682 LLQAKPVD
+682 LLQSKPVE
-690 PGSDPLSRYRLA
+690 PGGDPLSRYRLA

-717 VAPALGMMGNCHF
+717 LAPALGMMGNCHF

-740 TRAAELYLRAAKLPG
+740 TRAADLYLRAAKLPG

-769 AVNRKVSEL
+769 AVNRKMSEL
-778 RSGTE
+778 RSGAE
-783 SGEFLERAIQAGLDV
+783 SAAFLERAIQAGLDV

-812 DILTEAARG
+812 DILTEAARA

-844 ELPAVA
+844 ELPTVAV
-850 ATWGQ
+850 TWGQ

-867 PL
+867 PR

>member
-8 SSRGWGWMMG
+8 SSRGWGWMVG
-18 IFLSLS
+18 TVLSLS
-24 VLAAE
+24 VLAAD

-46 AYARAAEE
+46 AYPRAAEE

-106 ELALHAAVRQAEAL
+106 ELALHAWVRRAEAL
-120 FRSAQP
+120 FRSSQP

-141 RAMSQGKPAD
+141 QALGQGKPAD
-151 LLWKGLMLAAE
+151 LLFTGLMLAAE
-162 AHLSAG
+162 AHLGASN
-168 HWTRAREAVVAATPL
+168 WTRAREAVIAATPL
-183 AQTPTT
+183 AQKPEA
-189 QWDRLRLEIRIL
+189 QWDRLRLEARSL
-201 EAGRQV
+201 EVGRQV

-213 AEQLRRIAGAEGL
+213 AEQLRRISGAEGL

-242 AAGQGA
+242 AAGQGG
-248 RAVVPLEENLAPA
+248 RAVASLEENLVPA
-261 VPAAFRSDALGNLS
+261 VPAVFRSDAIRNLS
-275 DWWVSQGLLS
+275 DWWVSQGQLS
-285 LARERLEAGIT
+285 LARERLEGVIA

-327 VGSATAESNVSLTR
+327 VGSATAESYVSLTR

-349 ASLNPPPEVRA
+349 ALLNPPPEVRG

-375 SGNSKAVMAQA
+375 AGNSKAAMAQA
-386 LSGFQAALSQLPAGS
+386 LSGFQTALPLLPDGS

-409 KAADAAAWLGDAPL
+409 KAADSAAWLGDAPS

-431 AAAVAERPVEREI
+431 ADAVAQRPAEREA

-495 RQGAGELGRGLLLDY
+495 RQGAGELGRGLLQDY
-510 LRRFPESTVRPEV
+510 LLRFPESAVRPEV

-540 VAELRRWLV
+540 VAELRRWLM

-645 GRKLQNFES
+645 GRKLQNFDS

-666 AAPTEIQSAAL
+666 AAPPEIQSAAL

-682 LLQAKPVD
+682 LLQSKPVE
-690 PGSDPLSRYRLA
+690 PGGDPLSRYRFA

-717 VAPALGMMGNCHF
+717 LAPALGMMGNCHF
-730 QLSTLNPADY
+730 QLSSLNPADY

-769 AVNRKVSEL
+769 AVNRKMSEL
-778 RSGTE
+778 RSGAE
-783 SGEFLERAIQAGLDV
+783 SAAFLERAIQAGLDV

-812 DILTEAARG
+812 DILTEAARA

-844 ELPAVA
+844 ELPTVAV
-850 ATWGQ
+850 TWGQ

-867 PL
+867 PR

>member
-1 MRWLREE
+1 MV
-8 SSRGWGWMMG
+8 GTV
-18 IFLSLS
+18 LSLS
-24 VLAAE
+24 VLAAD

-46 AYARAAEE
+46 AYPRAAEE

-64 SALRPEALSRAL
+64 SALRPEALRRAL

-106 ELALHAAVRQAEAL
+106 ELTLHAWVRRAEAL
-120 FRSAQP
+120 FRSSQP
-126 QEAAALLDQPEGPFR
+126 QEAAALLDQPDGPFR
-141 RAMSQGKPAD
+141 QALGQGKPAE
-151 LLWKGLMLAAE
+151 LLFTGLMLAAE
-162 AHLSAG
+162 AHLGAG
-168 HWTRAREAVVAATPL
+168 NWTRAREAVIAATPL
-183 AQTPTT
+183 AQKPEA
-189 QWDRLRLEIRIL
+189 QWDRLRLEVRIL

-213 AEQLRRIAGAEGL
+213 AEQLRRISGDEGL

-242 AAGQGA
+242 AAGQGV
-248 RAVVPLEENLAPA
+248 RAVAPLEENLAPA
-261 VPAAFRSDALGNLS
+261 VPAVFRSDAIRNLS
-275 DWWVSQGLLS
+275 DWWVSQGQLS
-285 LARERLEAGIT
+285 LARERLEGVIT
-296 GLGDD
+296 GLSDD

-349 ASLNPPPEVRA
+349 ALLNPPPEVRG

-375 SGNSKAVMAQA
+375 AGNSKAAMAQA
-386 LSGFQAALSQLPAGS
+386 LIGFQTALSLLPDGS

-409 KAADAAAWLGDAPL
+409 KAADAAAWLGDAPS

-431 AAAVAERPVEREI
+431 AEAVAQRPVEREA
-444 WMPAALEQAVIAA
+444 WMPAALEQAVISA

-495 RQGAGELGRGLLLDY
+495 RQGAGELGRGLLQDY
-510 LRRFPESTVRPEV
+510 LLRFPESAVRPEV

-540 VAELRRWLV
+540 VAELRRWLM

-645 GRKLQNFES
+645 GRKLQNFDS

-666 AAPTEIQSAAL
+666 AAPPEIQSAAL

-682 LLQAKPVD
+682 LLQSKPVE
-690 PGSDPLSRYRLA
+690 PGGDPLSRYRLA

-717 VAPALGMMGNCHF
+717 LAPALGMMGNCHF

-740 TRAAELYLRAAKLPG
+740 TRAADLYLRAAKLPG

-769 AVNRKVSEL
+769 AVNRKMSEL
-778 RSGTE
+778 RSGAE
-783 SGEFLERAIQAGLDV
+783 SAAFLERAIQAGLDV

-812 DILTEAARG
+812 DILTEAARA

-844 ELPAVA
+844 ELPTVAV
-850 ATWGQ
+850 TWGQ

-867 PL
+867 PR

>member
-248 RAVVPLEENLAPA
+248 RAVAPLEENLAPA

-349 ASLNPPPEVRA
+349 ASLNPPPEIRG
-360 PLTLTLAWCRWEEAL
+360 PLTLNLAWCRWEEAL

-431 AAAVAERPVEREI
+431 AAAVAERPVEREA

-495 RQGAGELGRGLLLDY
+495 RQGAGELGRGLLQDY

-589 ADPGT
+589 TDPGT

-666 AAPTEIQSAAL
+666 AAPAEIQSAAL

-730 QLSTLNPADY
+730 QLSALNPADY

>member
-1 MRWLREE
+1 
-8 SSRGWGWMMG
+8 
-18 IFLSLS
+18 
-24 VLAAE
+24 
-29 GPDQVAFN
+29 
-37 AALRSFSIG
+37 
-46 AYARAAEE
+46 
-54 FTAFSSQFPD
+54 
-64 SALRPEALSRAL
+64 
-76 YAQGE
+76 
-81 AEAGRGDHAAAQK
+81 
-94 TFGLYLARFSGS
+94 
-106 ELALHAAVRQAEAL
+106 
-120 FRSAQP
+120 
-126 QEAAALLDQPEGPFR
+126 
-141 RAMSQGKPAD
+141 
-151 LLWKGLMLAAE
+151 
-162 AHLSAG
+162 
-168 HWTRAREAVVAATPL
+168 
-183 AQTPTT
+183 
-189 QWDRLRLEIRIL
+189 
-201 EAGRQV
+201 
-207 EPAIAA
+207 
-213 AEQLRRIAGAEGL
+213 
-226 ATRRPE
+226 
-232 SSALLGRLLL
+232 
-242 AAGQGA
+242 
-248 RAVVPLEENLAPA
+248 
-261 VPAAFRSDALGNLS
+261 
-275 DWWVSQGLLS
+275 
-285 LARERLEAGIT
+285 
-296 GLGDD
+296 
-301 ASVAAL
+301 
-307 RLRLGQIH
+307 LGQIH

-349 ASLNPPPEVRA
+349 ALLNPPPEVRG

-375 SGNSKAVMAQA
+375 AGNSKAAMAQA
-386 LSGFQAALSQLPAGS
+386 LSGFQTALSLLPDGS

-409 KAADAAAWLGDAPL
+409 KAADAAAWLGDAAS

-431 AAAVAERPVEREI
+431 AEAVAQRPVEREA
-444 WMPAALEQAVIAA
+444 WMPAALEQAVISA

-495 RQGAGELGRGLLLDY
+495 RQGAGELGRGLLQDY
-510 LRRFPESTVRPEV
+510 LLRFPESAVRPEV

-540 VAELRRWLV
+540 VAELRRWLM

-645 GRKLQNFES
+645 GRKLQNFDS

-666 AAPTEIQSAAL
+666 AAPPEIQSAAL

-682 LLQAKPVD
+682 LLQSKPVE
-690 PGSDPLSRYRLA
+690 PGGDPLSRYRLA

-717 VAPALGMMGNCHF
+717 LAPALGMMGNCHF

-740 TRAAELYLRAAKLPG
+740 TRAADLYLRAAKLPG

-769 AVNRKVSEL
+769 AVNRKMSEL
-778 RSGTE
+778 RSGAE
-783 SGEFLERAIQAGLDV
+783 SAAFLERAIQAGLDV

-812 DILTEAARG
+812 DILTEAARA

-844 ELPAVA
+844 ELPTVAV
-850 ATWGQ
+850 TWGQ

-867 PL
+867 PR

>member
-8 SSRGWGWMMG
+8 SSRGWGWMVG
-18 IFLSLS
+18 TVLSLS
-24 VLAAE
+24 VLAAD

-46 AYARAAEE
+46 AYPRAAEE

-64 SALRPEALSRAL
+64 SALRPEALRRAL

-106 ELALHAAVRQAEAL
+106 ELTLHAWVRRAEAL
-120 FRSAQP
+120 FRSSQP
-126 QEAAALLDQPEGPFR
+126 QEAAALLDQPDGPFR
-141 RAMSQGKPAD
+141 QALGQGKPAE
-151 LLWKGLMLAAE
+151 LLFTGLMLAAE
-162 AHLSAG
+162 AHLGAG
-168 HWTRAREAVVAATPL
+168 NWTRAREAVIAATPL
-183 AQTPTT
+183 AQKPEA
-189 QWDRLRLEIRIL
+189 QWDRLRLEVRIL

-207 EPAIAA
+207 EPAITA
-213 AEQLRRIAGAEGL
+213 AEQLRRISGDDGL
-226 ATRRPE
+226 VARRPE

-242 AAGQGA
+242 AAGQGV
-248 RAVVPLEENLAPA
+248 RAVAPLEENLAPA
-261 VPAAFRSDALGNLS
+261 VPAVFRSDAIRNLS
-275 DWWVSQGLLS
+275 DWWVSQGQLS
-285 LARERLEAGIT
+285 LARERLEGVIT
-296 GLGDD
+296 GLADD

-349 ASLNPPPEVRA
+349 ALLNPPPEVRG
-360 PLTLTLAWCRWEEAL
+360 PLTLALAWCRWEEAL
-375 SGNSKAVMAQA
+375 AGNSKAAMAQA
-386 LSGFQAALSQLPAGS
+386 LIGFQTALSLLPDGS

-409 KAADAAAWLGDAPL
+409 KAADAAAWLGDAAS

-431 AAAVAERPVEREI
+431 ADAVAQRPVEREA
-444 WMPAALEQAVIAA
+444 WMPAALEQAVISA

-495 RQGAGELGRGLLLDY
+495 RQGAGELGRGLLQDY
-510 LRRFPESTVRPEV
+510 LLRFPESAVRPEV

-540 VAELRRWLV
+540 VAELRRWLM

-645 GRKLQNFES
+645 GRKLQNFDS

-666 AAPTEIQSAAL
+666 AAPPEIQSAAL

-682 LLQAKPVD
+682 LLQSKPVET
-690 PGSDPLSRYRLA
+690 GGDPLSRYRLA

-717 VAPALGMMGNCHF
+717 LAPALGMMGNCHF

-740 TRAAELYLRAAKLPG
+740 TRAADLYLRAAKLPG

-769 AVNRKVSEL
+769 AVNRKMSEL
-778 RSGTE
+778 RSGAE
-783 SGEFLERAIQAGLDV
+783 SAAFLERAIQAGLDV

-812 DILTEAARG
+812 DILTEAARA

-844 ELPAVA
+844 ELPTVAV
-850 ATWGQ
+850 TWGQ

-867 PL
+867 PR